1 MEITFL
7 ISSQSQWQKRKQIER
22 IDAESVLKQTMQP
35 EMSELTGRLW
45 GVVPPFSLS
54 LDLIRI
60 LTQKVKQK

>member
-54 LDLIRI
+54 LDLIGI